1 MFVLIYG
8 IMMIALGIVVIM
20 VYEKVLKSSARD
32 KALAMGSMALIT
44 GVVMLVDFALLVKKI
59 LKK

>member
-20 VYEKVLKSSARD
+20 VYEGIIKSSSRD